1 MRGKFLAGLVALL
14 MLAGPMA
21 ARESRS
27 VPVPANAEPN
37 RWGNRSWHCVQGYI
51 RRSNTCVP
59 VSQADDSE
67 IRKLLIEDS
76 IVKYPGNCPC
86 PYFTDRAGRSCGRRS
101 AYSRAGGYSPFC
113 YPQDVSDE
121 MIAAFRKK
129 LEGQRR

>member
-1 MRGKFLAGLVALL
+1 MEEGIRRRLLAGLAMQL

-21 ARESRS
+21 AGESRS
-27 VPVPANAEPN
+27 GPVPVNAEPN
-37 RWGNRSWHCVQGYI
+37 RQGDRI
-51 RRSNTCVP
+51 LRNDTCVP

-67 IRKLLIEDS
+67 IRRLLIEDS

-101 AYSRAGGYSPFC
+101 AYSRAGGYSPLC